1 MTDTAMTD
9 THTIALAAGG
19 TGGHVFP
26 ARALAEALSARGWK
40 IALITDTRGASFSDE
55 IANTETYRI
64 KAASLGGSACSKL
77 KGLTHLGVGLLQAR
91 ALLRRIAPSAVIG
104 FGGYASAP
112 TMWAAGQFGLPT
124 MIHEQNAVLG
134 RANRFIAARAQR
146 IATSFATVS
155 GIRDKDRLRIT
166 LTGNPVRA
174 DIAAVG
180 KKPYIAPTGET
191 PIRLLV
197 FGGSQGAQI
206 LSDIVPAALAALPED
221 MRNRLA
227 VVQQCRAENID
238 SVRTAYNA
246 SRIDATLETFF
257 DDMPARIEAAHLVI
271 GRAGA
276 STVSELAAAGRPA
289 ILVPYRFAMDDH
301 QTANARA
308 MEADGGA
315 WVMPEDEFTVAEL
328 AAHLSHLFAVPDHLA
343 ETAANALKASHPDA
357 ADRLAD
363 AAEAIAQPAND
374 NGTGKEEAA

>member
-1 MTDTAMTD
+1 M
-9 THTIALAAGG
+9 
-19 TGGHVFP
+19 
-26 ARALAEALSARGWK
+26 
-40 IALITDTRGASFSDE
+40 
-55 IANTETYRI
+55 
-64 KAASLGGSACSKL
+64 
-77 KGLTHLGVGLLQAR
+77 
-91 ALLRRIAPSAVIG
+91 
-104 FGGYASAP
+104 
-112 TMWAAGQFGLPT
+112 
-124 MIHEQNAVLG
+124 
-134 RANRFIAARAQR
+134 
-146 IATSFATVS
+146 
-155 GIRDKDRLRIT
+155 
-166 LTGNPVRA
+166 
-174 DIAAVG
+174 
-180 KKPYIAPTGET
+180 
-191 PIRLLV
+191 